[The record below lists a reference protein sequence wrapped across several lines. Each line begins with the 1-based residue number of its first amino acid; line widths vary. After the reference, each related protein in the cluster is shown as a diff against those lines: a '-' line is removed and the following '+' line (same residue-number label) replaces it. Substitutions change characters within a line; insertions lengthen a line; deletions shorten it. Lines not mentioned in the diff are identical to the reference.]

1 MRGVWGAV
9 AALALTVGA
18 APVLAQPL
26 APPPAPMGKVALTFD
41 DLPGLSLF
49 NDQAWLDYIN
59 RTLLRGLR
67 RNHMPAIGFVNESK
81 LDDAVRPRQI
91 TNLKLWLNA
100 GKDLGNHTFSHE
112 SPNDLGAAGYIAD
125 IAKGEPVTRELLA
138 ARGKK
143 LDWFRHP
150 YLETGAPEP
159 VKRAINDWLGKHG
172 YRIAPVTIDADDWM
186 FAEPYEDA
194 LARHDEARRQRV
206 RRQYLDYTER
216 AISWYQKASDALFGR
231 QIAFVMLLHDTRLN
245 ADSLDELSA
254 ILKRRRLKPVT
265 LEAAMSDP
273 AYKTRDPYVGKDGI
287 EWIERWSY
295 TLKKGLPWSSWQ
307 DAPKQ
312 IEDEYN
318 KLENDQHKN

>member
-1 MRGVWGAV
+1 MRGIWGAV
-9 AALALTVGA
+9 ATLALWGGVA
-18 APVLAQPL
+18 QAQPL
-26 APPPAPMGKVALTFD
+26 APPPAQMGKVALTFD

-49 NDQAWLDYIN
+49 NDQAWVDFIN
-59 RTLLRGLR
+59 RQLLRGLR
-67 RNHMPAIGFVNESK
+67 RNHLPAIGFVNESK
-81 LDDAVRPRQI
+81 LDEGNRAHQI
-91 TNLKLWLNA
+91 VNLKLWLDA

-112 SPNDLGAAGYIAD
+112 SPNDLGAKGYIED
-125 IAKGEPVTRELLA
+125 IAKGEPVTRGLLA
-138 ARGKK
+138 ERGRK
-143 LDWFRHP
+143 LGWFRHP

-194 LARHDEARRQRV
+194 LAHHDEV
-206 RRQYLDYTER
+206 RRLRLRKQYLDYTER

-245 ADSLDELSA
+245 ADSIDELSA
-254 ILKRRRLKPVT
+254 ILKRRKLRPVS
-265 LEAAMSDP
+265 LENAMRDP

-287 EWIERWSY
+287 EWLERWSY
-295 TLKKGLPWSSWQ
+295 ELKKGLPWTSWQ

-312 IEDEYN
+312 IEEEYER
-318 KLENDQHKN
+318 LETDQHKN

>member
-1 MRGVWGAV
+1 MREFLGAV
-9 AALALTVGA
+9 ATLALVLGGA
-18 APVLAQPL
+18 CARAQTLP
-26 APPPAPMGKVALTFD
+26 PPPATMGKVALTFD

-49 NDQAWLDYIN
+49 NDQAWLDYTN
-59 RTLLRGLR
+59 RKLLRALTR
-67 RNHMPAIGFVNESK
+67 HHIPAIGFVNESK
-81 LDDAVRPRQI
+81 LDEAVRARQI
-91 TNLKLWLNA
+91 TNLKLWLDA
-100 GKDLGNHTFSHE
+100 GMDLGNHTFSHE

-138 ARGKK
+138 ARGRK

-150 YLETGAPEP
+150 YLETGAPEA
-159 VKRAINDWLGKHG
+159 VKHAINTWLAQHG

-194 LARHDEARRQRV
+194 LARHDEARRARV
-206 RRQYLDYTER
+206 RKQYLDYTER
-216 AISWYQKASDALFGR
+216 AISWYQKASEALFGR

-245 ADSLDELSA
+245 ADSLDELNA
-254 ILKRRRLKPVT
+254 ILKRRRLKPVS
-265 LEAAMSDP
+265 LENAMADP
-273 AYKTRDPYVGKDGI
+273 AYRTHDPYVGKDGI

-295 TLKKGLPWSSWQ
+295 QMKKALPWSSWQ

-312 IEDEYN
+312 IEEEYE

>member
-9 AALALTVGA
+9 AALALWSGSVQ
-18 APVLAQPL
+18 AQPL
-26 APPPAPMGKVALTFD
+26 APAPAQMGKVALTFD

-49 NDQAWLDYIN
+49 NDQAWVDFIN
-59 RTLLRGLR
+59 RELLRGLR

-81 LDDAVRPRQI
+81 LDDGVRVRQI
-91 TNLKLWLNA
+91 NNLKLWLNA

-125 IAKGEPVTRELLA
+125 IAKGEPVTRQLLA
-138 ARGKK
+138 ERGRKIG
-143 LDWFRHP
+143 WFRHP

-159 VKRAINDWLGKHG
+159 VKRAINDWLTKHG

-194 LARHDEARRQRV
+194 LARHDEARRLRV
-206 RRQYLDYTER
+206 RKEYLEYTER

-245 ADSLDELSA
+245 ADSLDELST
-254 ILKRRRLKPVT
+254 ILKRRNLKPVT
-265 LEAAMSDP
+265 LENAMRDP
-273 AYKTRDPYVGKDGI
+273 AYQTRDPYVGKDGI

-295 TLKKGLPWSSWQ
+295 ELKKPLPWASWK

-312 IEDEYN
+312 IEDEYER
-318 KLENDQHKN
+318 LENDQHKD